1 VRIEHFR
8 PGTTDDRYVIP
19 ELIDKD
25 MYRIEHLAELIQ
37 PFEGDLIDGGAQIGV
52 FSCLLAEYM
61 DRVVHSFEPTSANFP
76 YLEKNTE
83 CFGDRVQRYKQA
95 LALHAGTLR
104 MTEQE
109 GNEGNFFSSPDGE
122 GEEVEAIALPDFI
135 RGLDRVAL
143 LKLDLEGAEAAILNE
158 MEEEDLKRIGVLVI
172 EEHDNPIDHRRLKR
186 LGFKLEFRPGG
197 RKRHSVYAFRGKSWW
212 QV

>member
-1 VRIEHFR
+1 MRIEHFR

-25 MYRIEHLAELIQ
+25 MYRIRHLADLIE
-37 PFEGDLIDGGAQIGV
+37 PYPGDLIDGGAQIGV
-52 FSCLLAEYM
+52 FTCLLAENT
-61 DRVVHSFEPTSANFP
+61 DRTIHSFEPTSANFP

-83 CFGDRVQRYKQA
+83 RFGDRVQRHKQA

-122 GEEVEAIALPDFI
+122 GEEVEAISLPDFI
-135 RGLDRVAL
+135 RGLGHVAL

-158 MEEEDLKRIGVLVI
+158 TEEEDLTRVGVLVI
-172 EEHDNPIDHRRLKR
+172 EEHDRPIDHRRLKR
-186 LGFKLEFRPGG
+186 IGFSIDFRPGG
-197 RKRHSVYAFRGKSWW
+197 RKRHAVYVYRGRSWW
-212 QV
+212 RF